1 MIVEYEQLQQLFGGT
16 HPAEV
21 AARMERANVRYIL
34 GKNGRPFATEAALN
48 HSMGLPVGYSGS
60 EPAPDHRPIVK
71 VL

>member
-1 MIVEYEQLQQLFGGT
+1 MIIEYEQLQQLFGGT

-48 HSMGLPVGYSGS
+48 HSMGVPVAYMPPGT
-60 EPAPDHRPIVK
+60 APDQRPTVK